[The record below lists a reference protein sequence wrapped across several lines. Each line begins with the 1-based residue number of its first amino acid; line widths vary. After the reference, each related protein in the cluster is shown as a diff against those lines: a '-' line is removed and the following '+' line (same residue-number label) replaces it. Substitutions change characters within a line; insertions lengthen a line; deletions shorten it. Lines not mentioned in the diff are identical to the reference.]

1 MSEERLS
8 REDWI
13 QAALGL
19 LAEGNVDS
27 VLIPP
32 LAKRLGVTK
41 GSFYWH
47 FKNREDMLDAVLE
60 EWHRR
65 ATARVIE
72 KVERAASTPVARL
85 RALFDIS
92 NRAGVDDL
100 GGALELAVRNWARL
114 DKRAR
119 AAVAAVDA
127 ERLSYLAQLYRA
139 LGMDAAPAR
148 HRAFAQYAFSTGA
161 RVLFGVP
168 EGPARDQ
175 IRDASFRLLTEFDGK
190 PAAEVRPA
198 PKRARSA

>member
-1 MSEERLS
+1 MPEVRLS

-19 LAEGNVDS
+19 LAEGNVDG

-47 FKNREDMLDAVLE
+47 FKSREEMLDAILD

-65 ATARVIE
+65 ATERVIE
-72 KVERAASTPVARL
+72 KVERAASTPVGRL
-85 RALFDIS
+85 RVLFDIS

-119 AAVAAVDA
+119 AAIAAVDA
-127 ERLSYLAQLYRA
+127 ERLDYLAKLYGE
-139 LGMDAAPAR
+139 LGLSAAAAR
-148 HRAFAQYAFSTGA
+148 QRAFAHYAFSTGS
-161 RVLFGVP
+161 RVLFGP
-168 EGPARDQ
+168 EGPEREQARD
-175 IRDASFRLLTEFDGK
+175 AGFRLLTGADT
-190 PAAEVRPA
+190 PAEERPS
-198 PKRARSA
+198 KRSRTA